1 MSGLSKEAETLLTD
15 WFRRA
20 RESQYIHYECGV
32 WFSRLNYLLGIPAIV
47 MSTAVGTAVFASLE
61 TSATGT
67 QKILVGLVSIVA
79 AVLASLQTFLRFSE
93 RAEAHRATGSG
104 YGAIRRSLE
113 YLKTFPPADEEE
125 LKRAFNEVK
134 KQMDALAKEAPEVP
148 SRMKKKLDD
157 EVKNV
162 EHKRIFHLQPKST
175 VLANNKNKGHPHC
188 LQAVCFLLIF
198 LPLSFA
204 GR

>member
-1 MSGLSKEAETLLTD
+1 MPNLSEESEILLTD

-47 MSTAVGTAVFASLE
+47 LSTAVGTAVFASLE

-67 QKILVGLVSIVA
+67 QKIIVGLISIVA

-93 RAEAHRATGSG
+93 RAEAHRSTGSG

-113 YLKTFPPADEEE
+113 YLKTFPPGDEDG
-125 LKRAFNEVK
+125 LMGAFEEVK
-134 KQMDALAKEAPEVP
+134 EQMDALAKEAPEVP
-148 SRMKKKLDD
+148 SRMKKKLDK

-162 EHKRIFHLQPKST
+162 EHKRIFHLLPKT
-175 VLANNKNKGHPHC
+175 VVVGSARHDGSS
-188 LQAVCFLLIF
+188 A
-198 LPLSFA
+198 A
-204 GR
+204 